1 MICDPVV
8 GTDFHITQLNQLS
21 PIVVVVS
28 FVNEGTSVKTI
39 RMNFTLCVAG

>member
-8 GTDFHITQLNQLS
+8 GTGFHITQLS
-21 PIVVVVS
+21 PIVVMVR
-28 FVNEGTSVKTI
+28 FVNEGSSVKTI